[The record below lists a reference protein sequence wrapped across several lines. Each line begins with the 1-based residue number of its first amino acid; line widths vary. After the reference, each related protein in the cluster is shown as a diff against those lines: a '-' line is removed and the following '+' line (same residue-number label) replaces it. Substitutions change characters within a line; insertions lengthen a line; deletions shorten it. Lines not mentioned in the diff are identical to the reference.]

1 MLSITH
7 KIYKFSDDR
16 LQVSS
21 VFLVISKA
29 FDKVWDEG
37 VIFKLK
43 QSAISGDLL
52 NCLRDFLSSRKQ
64 RVILNDQR
72 LIRLV
77 SVNTGVPQGF
87 ILGPL

>member
-16 LQVSS
+16 LEVSS

>member
-7 KIYKFSDDR
+7 KIYKFSDNR
-16 LQVSS
+16 LEISS

-29 FDKVWDEG
+29 FDKVWDEW

-43 QSAISGDLL
+43 QSAISGDLVNL
-52 NCLRDFLSSRKQ
+52 LRNFLSSRKQ

-72 LIRLV
+72 LIGLV
-77 SVNTGVPQGF
+77 SVNTGVLQGS

>member
-7 KIYKFSDDR
+7 KIYKFSDNR
-16 LQVSS
+16 LEISS

-43 QSAISGDLL
+43 QSAISGDLVNL
-52 NCLRDFLSSRKQ
+52 LRNFLSSRKQ

-72 LIRLV
+72 LIGLV
-77 SVNTGVPQGF
+77 SVNTGVPQGS